1 MLSAGPWF
9 ILDDQPFI
17 NTRLNI
23 KTPIKYVNVDY
34 PNSSTTTNDDKDVI
48 HVAFDNLN
56 RVFGW
61 DVQTVSDFLLNFSL
75 LLQPVHNHRKFYVLK
90 GETANGKS
98 KFIDILRG
106 SHGSSAC
113 VIQSKLTINV
123 SAESPATLTILAI
136 SSYITI
142 IQEATELDA
151 AVVKTSTGGDAVNLR
166 AIFQSFATISPIS
179 FMMAACNAFPI
190 MKSDNA
196 IRSRMV
202 FFEMPFTYVDRPNE
216 TNKLMQYIDR
226 QHPKNDIPYDLSR
239 GYANLFY
246 FAFKYF
252 RNKQC
257 NILPIITNPTSIQLL
272 DDFMVHTNSAYAALK
287 EANIKFVGDTDA
299 YMSHKEMRERI
310 TSNTIVGEKNNT
322 KKLLEVNK
330 KIKAIETTFPQRDV
344 ILNGVAYYRGFVVIG
359 KVPKILCRTLQSI
372 TRTNNNKQFITK
384 DEILQLLLADNTLSL
399 PQRSADLFNFHN
411 IYKDTYDVKTNTY
424 YNIKINTIIGAQLY
438 EIAFGLYF
446 EILSSVL

>member
-1 MLSAGPWF
+1 M
-9 ILDDQPFI
+9 
-17 NTRLNI
+17 
-23 KTPIKYVNVDY
+23 
-34 PNSSTTTNDDKDVI
+34 
-48 HVAFDNLN
+48 AFDNLN

-61 DVQTVSDFLLNFSL
+61 DVCTISDFLLNFSL
-75 LLQPVHNHRKFYVLK
+75 LLQPFHNHRKFYVLK

-98 KFIDILRG
+98 KFVDILRG

-113 VIQSKLTINV
+113 VIQSKLTLNV
-123 SAESPATLTILAI
+123 SPESPASLAILAI

-151 AVVKTSTGGDAVNLR
+151 AVVKTSTGDDAVNLR
-166 AIFQSFATISPIS
+166 GLFQCFTTVVPIA
-179 FMMAACNAFPI
+179 FMMSACNGFPN

-202 FFEMPFTYVDRPNE
+202 FFDMPFTYVDRPNE

-246 FAFKYF
+246 FAFRHF
-252 RNKQC
+252 RDNQC
-257 NILPIITNPTSIQLL
+257 NILPLITNPTSIQLL
-272 DDFMVHTNSAYAALK
+272 DDFMVHTNSAYATLK
-287 EANIKFVGDTDA
+287 EANIKFVGDTDS

-310 TSNTIVGEKNNT
+310 TSNTILGDKNNT

-330 KIKAIETTFPQRDV
+330 KIKDIENTFPQRRV
-344 ILNGVAYYRGFVVIG
+344 ILNGVSYYRGFVVIG
-359 KVPKILCRTLQSI
+359 KVPKLLCRVLQSI
-372 TRTNNNKQFITK
+372 TRTNNANQCITK
-384 DEILQLLLADNTLSL
+384 DEILQLLRVDDTLSP

-411 IYKDTYDVKTNTY
+411 IYKDNYDVKTNAY
-424 YNIKINTIIGAQLY
+424 HNIKINAIIGAQPY
-438 EIAFGLYF
+438 EIAFRLYF